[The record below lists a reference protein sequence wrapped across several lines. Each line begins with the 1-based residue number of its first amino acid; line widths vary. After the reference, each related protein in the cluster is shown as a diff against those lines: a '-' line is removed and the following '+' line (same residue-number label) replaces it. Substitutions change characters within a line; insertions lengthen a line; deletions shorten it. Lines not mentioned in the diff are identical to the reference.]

1 MGSKE
6 RQSDKFKR
14 VWGENSEM
22 HAVNNSS
29 NDLRTKS
36 LIPLADMPRL
46 KDAMYIALDS
56 IRFFKTESGLHRI
69 IGLIRTLLS
78 NGANDFTIAALRT
91 SCLASCVSA

>member
-1 MGSKE
+1 
-6 RQSDKFKR
+6 
-14 VWGENSEM
+14 M

-29 NDLRTKS
+29 NDLRTSKNERIELGRN